1 MAPAGGRSSACCGCE
16 LGLARGHL
24 ERAMPELEQAR
35 LAWGVWADGIR
46 KLAEQGT
53 GISVAEGFGLLDDPG
68 YARALELGT
77 PFDEAVDAAATALA
91 VAGAGTADEPA
102 VCPCLAVKT
111 RIGSPH
117 PLSRPRLRE
126 R

>member
-1 MAPAGGRSSACCGCE
+1 
-16 LGLARGHL
+16 
-24 ERAMPELEQAR
+24 MPELEQAR

-77 PFDEAVDAAATALA
+77 PFCRS
-91 VAGAGTADEPA
+91 AG
-102 VCPCLAVKT
+102 
-111 RIGSPH
+111 
-117 PLSRPRLRE
+117 
-126 R
+126 

>member
-1 MAPAGGRSSACCGCE
+1 MAD
-16 LGLARGHL
+16 L
-24 ERAMPELEQAR
+24 ERAR

-68 YARALELGT
+68 YARALELGI
-77 PFDEAVDAAATALA
+77 PFDEAADAAGAALA
-91 VAGAGTADEPA
+91 VAGAAVPGEPA

-117 PLSRPRLRE
+117 P
-126 R
+126 